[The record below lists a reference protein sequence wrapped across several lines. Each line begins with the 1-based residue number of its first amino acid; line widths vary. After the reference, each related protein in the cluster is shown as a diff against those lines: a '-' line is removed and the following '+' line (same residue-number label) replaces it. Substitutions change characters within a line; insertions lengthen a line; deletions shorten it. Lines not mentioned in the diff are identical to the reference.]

1 MKVNKYFLSVL
12 IITLFFNS
20 SFAQDKAKVTVDFG
34 ADLASRYVWRGLE
47 FSDSPAIQPYLEF
60 NYKNL
65 TLGAWASYETGG
77 QVVGQ
82 EFDIYAS
89 YALGDFSVSFTDYSF
104 PVDGMT
110 DNYFQMK
117 THIGEVMIGYD
128 NTDKFPL
135 TVTAG
140 VNVYN
145 DDENSI
151 YTEIGLPF
159 SIKNVD
165 LNLFAGAGNE
175 QYTTDQDFKIINV
188 GISASKELEVTPKF
202 SMNTTASV
210 IFNPDT
216 SDAYFVFIVSL

>member
-1 MKVNKYFLSVL
+1 MKTNKYYVSLLL
-12 IITLFFNS
+12 IILMFNS
-20 SFAQDKAKVTVDFG
+20 SFAQESAKVNVDFG

-60 NYKNL
+60 SYKNL

-89 YALGDFSVSFTDYSF
+89 YALGDFSIDFTDYSF

-117 THIGEVMIGYD
+117 THIGEIMIGYN

-135 TVTAG
+135 TVKAG
-140 VNVYN
+140 ANIYN
-145 DDENSI
+145 DDQNSV

-159 SIKNVD
+159 KIKNID
-165 LNLFAGAGNE
+165 LNVFAGAGNE
-175 QYTTDQDFKIINV
+175 QYTTDQEFKVMNF
-188 GISASKELEVTPKF
+188 GLSASKQVTITPKF
-202 SMNTTASV
+202 SMNTTASI